1 MDGTKKR
8 ISRNIFPGDGRV
20 NGERIRKVSGD
31 MSCGSWMQQP
41 TTLIRTGRSTGN
53 SLEKLREINE
63 FCHERIQALY
73 IYIVGSSIR
82 DRRLFSRTFI

>member
-31 MSCGSWMQQP
+31 MSCGSWMQPP
-41 TTLIRTGRSTGN
+41 TTLIRT
-53 SLEKLREINE
+53 
-63 FCHERIQALY
+63 
-73 IYIVGSSIR
+73 V
-82 DRRLFSRTFI
+82 DRKFFGKVTRNQ

>member
-31 MSCGSWMQQP
+31 MSWMQPP